1 MRNFTFV
8 RGALRKFQQEFAKMK
23 NELLSPSERVEAFI
37 HLLGLALRRI
47 AGRTVELDT
56 PPVVQPVKD
65 QEEPVQGS
73 DAQDE

>member
-1 MRNFTFV
+1 M
-8 RGALRKFQQEFAKMK
+8 RGALRKFLAGVCKMK
-23 NELLSPSERVEAFI
+23 NESLSPSERVEVFV

-47 AGRTVELDT
+47 AGRTVQLDL

-65 QEEPVQGS
+65 LEEPALDT

>member
-1 MRNFTFV
+1 
-8 RGALRKFQQEFAKMK
+8 MK
-23 NELLSPSERVEAFI
+23 NESLSPSERVEVFI

-47 AGRTVELDT
+47 AGRTVELDL

-65 QEEPVQGS
+65 LEEPALDT

>member
-1 MRNFTFV
+1 
-8 RGALRKFQQEFAKMK
+8 MK

-37 HLLGLALRRI
+37 HQLGLALRRI
-47 AGRTVELDT
+47 AGRTVELDQ

-65 QEEPVQGS
+65 QEEPVPGV